1 MSFDFNLIDIP
12 LIINLSCDLTNY
24 LSAPTICEL
33 PILLNNSKLNLNHN
47 SSRQQTYG
55 VRIDQLFKIT
65 SLSLVL
71 FSKNL
76 TNSTRDNTQK
86 IKAKAKMITDQIEN
100 IGWQKQHNKC
110 TFQADKIVFV
120 NFTFVCEVLTTH
132 TFILYFMRKKIE

>member
-1 MSFDFNLIDIP
+1 MSFDFNLID
-12 LIINLSCDLTNY
+12 IINLSCDLTNY
-24 LSAPTICEL
+24 LCAPAICEL
-33 PILLNNSKLNLNHN
+33 PILLNNSKLNLNLN

-55 VRIDQLFKIT
+55 VRIDQFKIT
-65 SLSLVL
+65 SLTYQFY
-71 FSKNL
+71 FSENL

-120 NFTFVCEVLTTH
+120 NFTFVCEVLTMH